1 MKKWPI
7 LFVAAAIVSMPGA
20 ARAHQDP
27 PGCFIDGV
35 SISIAMFRSDGVT
48 GVVGTIQDC
57 EQVFYRATLAKTPL
71 STDGCAFSG
80 GQFTFTTPDGTVT
93 TLLASVPCLGGTS
106 GEGCVSGVN
115 SFQSGLIPYHA
126 SPADVSGGFVAA
138 SADYGTGVAHDSPG
152 NTPGVMAHTPKSTPV
167 VACSTPTTSTSTTS
181 PPTTTS
187 TTTAGATTTSTT
199 QPPSVCSATKLTTA
213 TKLALALTKCDA
225 KGVKG
230 GVAAIQTCRDKAI
243 AKFTTKWGS
252 LETKPDCFT
261 SGDVTSI
268 QDLIDACTTSLLHEL
283 VPYTNP

>member
-1 MKKWPI
+1 MRRWLV
-7 LFVAAAIVSMPGA
+7 LFVAAAIVSTPRPG
-20 ARAHQDP
+20 RAHQDP
-27 PGCFIDGV
+27 PACFSTGV
-35 SISIAMFRSDGVT
+35 SISIGMFRSDGVT

-57 EQVFYRATLAKTPL
+57 EQVFYRATLAKTP
-71 STDGCAFSG
+71 TPGACAFSG
-80 GQFTFTTPDGTVT
+80 GQFTFTAPDGTVT

-106 GEGCVSGVN
+106 GEGCVSGVD
-115 SFQSGLIPYHA
+115 SFQSGLVPYHA
-126 SPADVSGGFVAA
+126 SPADVSGGFVTAA
-138 SADYGTGVAHDSPG
+138 ADYANGVSHDSPG
-152 NTPGVMAHTPKSTPV
+152 NTAGVFAHTPKATPV

-230 GVAAIQTCRDKAI
+230 GVAAVQACRDKAI

-261 SGDVTSI
+261 TGDVTDI